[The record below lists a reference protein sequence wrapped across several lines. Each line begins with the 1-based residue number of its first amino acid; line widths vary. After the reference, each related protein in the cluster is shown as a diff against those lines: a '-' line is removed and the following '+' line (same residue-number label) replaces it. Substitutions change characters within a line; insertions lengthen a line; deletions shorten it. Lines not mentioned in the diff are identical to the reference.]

1 MVHNTDTAILNAC
14 NKHNCSIRDY
24 TVAPIYI
31 SENSG
36 GHQWY
41 IEFEQPPKNTE
52 KFMQDLDKNL
62 QNLNSDYQSKRTK
75 NLILKFPELVE
86 IKNNEFY
93 KWLSDN
99 NRLGGQFKVPRL
111 SENREIADYLLGLK

>member
-1 MVHNTDTAILNAC
+1 MKQYYIACKLNDCSVIKTTQLLHFILVN
-14 NKHNCSIRDY
+14 
-24 TVAPIYI
+24 
-31 SENSG
+31 NSG

-41 IEFEQPPKNTE
+41 IEFEQSPKNTE

-99 NRLGGQFKVPRL
+99 NKLGGQFKVPRL
-111 SENREIADYLLGLK
+111 SENREIADYLLELQ